1 MCRPIGALDATWTS
15 SDQPEDGPL
24 PLSQRYRDKLDEL
37 EAKVGPEKFKELTGR
52 VAPSQSK
59 SGKATSSSNRQ
70 GGGLGVSSL
79 LAMCAHNPKK
89 VAVTA
94 AVVVGVT
101 VVAYRLHLYKKATV
115 SLLKISSH

>member
-1 MCRPIGALDATWTS
+1 MFQPVGALDATWTS

-70 GGGLGVSSL
+70 GGGGLGVSSL

-101 VVAYRLHLYKKATV
+101 VVAFRLHLYMKATV
-115 SLLKISSH
+115 SLC